1 MNHDEEY
8 KRLCKSTVQL
18 MKSGPGRIAVPG
30 SSTWGTFWT
39 YSKQVIIKPYQ
50 MPTDV
55 DELQTHVMEI
65 VSFLIIL
72 KQTFNRHRNTC
83 KQREAL
89 DVICSELNVLITGFM
104 RLLEKYYASRF
115 PSDDV
120 RTS

>member
-1 MNHDEEY
+1 
-8 KRLCKSTVQL
+8 
-18 MKSGPGRIAVPG
+18 
-30 SSTWGTFWT
+30 
-39 YSKQVIIKPYQ
+39 

-89 DVICSELNVLITGFM
+89 DLICIEINVLITGFM
-104 RLLEKYYASRF
+104 RLLEEYYASRF
-115 PSDDV
+115 PDDV